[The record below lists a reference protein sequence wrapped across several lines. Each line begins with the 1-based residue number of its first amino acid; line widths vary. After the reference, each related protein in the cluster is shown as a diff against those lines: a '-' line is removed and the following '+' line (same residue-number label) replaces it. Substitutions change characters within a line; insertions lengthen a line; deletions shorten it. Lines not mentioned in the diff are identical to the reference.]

1 MSQQEVHVYSLGGA
15 WGTASAS
22 PFCLKLLTWL
32 RMADIPHRVTYLKGP
47 PKSSTGKAPYI
58 DRPDGS
64 YLVDSSF
71 IIETLTDEHDVELDA
86 HLSDEQRATAHLLQR
101 TLENS
106 LYFVLI
112 WQRWINNWNVT
123 REAFFGHLP
132 PVIGTVVPALLR
144 RRVVTQTYQQGIGR
158 LPEKEIFDIGCAD
171 IEAAAN
177 VLGDND
183 WFFGEPSTT
192 DAIIHS
198 FLSGLLAAPIDD
210 QLKRAAQSHDNLVAH
225 TQRIN
230 KLHWS

>member
-1 MSQQEVHVYSLGGA
+1 MSQQEVNVYSLGGA

-32 RMADIPHRVTYLKGP
+32 RMSDVPHRVTYLKGP

-64 YLVDSSF
+64 YLEDSSF
-71 IIETLTDEHDVELDA
+71 IIETLTREHGVELDA
-86 HLSDEQRATAHLLQR
+86 HLSDAQRATAHMLQR

-106 LYFVLI
+106 LYFVMI
-112 WQRWINNWNVT
+112 WQRWIENWEVT

-132 PVIGTVVPALLR
+132 PVVGTVVPALLR
-144 RRVVTQTYQQGIGR
+144 RRVAKQTHQQGIGR
-158 LPEKEIFDIGCAD
+158 LPKKEIFDIGCAD
-171 IEAAAN
+171 VGAVAS

-192 DAIIHS
+192 DAMVHS
-198 FLSGLLAAPIDD
+198 FFSGILAAPIDD
-210 QLKRAAQSHDNLVAH
+210 RLKEAVQSHDNLVAH
-225 TQRIN
+225 SQRIDD
-230 KLHWS
+230 LYWT